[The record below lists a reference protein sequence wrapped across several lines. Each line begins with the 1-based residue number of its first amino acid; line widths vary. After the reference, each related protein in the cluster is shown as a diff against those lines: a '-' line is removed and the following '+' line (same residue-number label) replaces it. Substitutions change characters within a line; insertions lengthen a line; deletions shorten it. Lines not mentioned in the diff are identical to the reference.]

1 MKGKNIIVTGGA
13 GFIGSHIAEAL
24 APGNSVKIIDNLY
37 TGLKSNIGSVKE
49 FEFCNADITDRERI
63 AKELRE
69 IDIVFHEG
77 ANVRIPD
84 SIKNPQFDAT
94 VNIIGTLNVLEASR
108 INDIQNVVFAAST
121 SVYGDPVELPMT
133 EGHPLNPKSPYAV
146 GKRACEDYMKIY
158 NELYGIK
165 TVCLRYFN
173 VYGPRQRADSPY
185 SGVISIF
192 ADRLKNGKE
201 VIVYGDGEQSR
212 DFVNVKDVVTAN
224 ILAAGSGRSGIYNVG
239 SGTEITLNGLIKMMA
254 GILKLK
260 PEVVYRKKRQG
271 DVRRSLAD
279 LTKIKKELGFE
290 PEIRLE
296 EGLREVLL

>member
-1 MKGKNIIVTGGA
+1 MLNGKNIVVTGGA

-24 APGNSVKIIDNLY
+24 APRNSVKIIDNLY
-37 TGLKSNIGSVKE
+37 TGLDSNIGHIEGIKFSDT
-49 FEFCNADITDRERI
+49 NITDKERI
-63 AKELRE
+63 TKELRG

-94 VNIIGTLNVLEASR
+94 VNIIGTLNILEASR
-108 INDIQNVVFAAST
+108 INDIKTVVFAAST

-133 EGHPLNPKSPYAV
+133 EDHPLNPKSPYAV

-173 VYGPRQRADSPY
+173 VYGPRQRPDSPY

-192 ADRLKNGKE
+192 ADRLKG
-201 VIVYGDGEQSR
+201 GEELS
-212 DFVNVKDVVTAN
+212 
-224 ILAAGSGRSGIYNVG
+224 
-239 SGTEITLNGLIKMMA
+239 LIH
-254 GILKLK
+254 I
-260 PEVVYRKKRQG
+260 
-271 DVRRSLAD
+271 
-279 LTKIKKELGFE
+279 
-290 PEIRLE
+290 
-296 EGLREVLL
+296 